1 METNMTE
8 QNQSPDTPE
17 PRAARL
23 PNGRKLTIAALVLVA
38 GLTGAVATKAFSQG
52 PGGWGPHFF
61 HHGPMSQAQIEERAD
76 KMVRHLAVEVDATN
90 EQQDKLRGIVRAAVK
105 DVVPAAERARNA
117 RLQARDLLA
126 APTINRADLE
136 KLRVEQIGSADA
148 VSKRIVQAVADAA
161 EVLTPEQRKKLND
174 RFPPHGGFWRP
185 WHRG

>member
-1 METNMTE
+1 MTE
-8 QNQSPDTPE
+8 QNQIPGAPE
-17 PRAARL
+17 RRTTRL
-23 PNGRKLTIAALVLVA
+23 ANTLTLTIAALVVVA
-38 GLTGAVATKAFSQG
+38 GLTGAAATKAFSSG
-52 PGGWGPHFF
+52 PGGWGPPFMGM

-76 KMVRHLAVEVDATN
+76 RMVRHLAVEVDATN

-117 RLQARDLLA
+117 RLQGRELLA

-136 KLRVEQIGSADA
+136 KLRAEQIGSADA
-148 VSKRIVQAVADAA
+148 VSKRIVQAIADAA

>member
-1 METNMTE
+1 MTD
-8 QNQSPDTPE
+8 QNAPSPEHP

-23 PNGRKLTIAALVLVA
+23 PNSPTLLIAAIVLVA
-38 GLTGAVATKAFSQG
+38 GLSGALVTKAFSAG
-52 PGGWGPHFF
+52 PGGWGPPFM
-61 HHGPMSQAQIEERAD
+61 HHGPMSAAQIEERAD

-90 EQQDKLRGIVRAAVK
+90 EQQDKLRGIMRAAVK
-105 DVVPAAERARNA
+105 DVVPAAERARNT
-117 RLQARDLLA
+117 RLQGRDLLA

-136 KLRVEQIGSADA
+136 KLRTEQLASADA
-148 VSKRIVQAVADAA
+148 VSKRVVQAIADAA

>member
-8 QNQSPDTPE
+8 QNSPDIRVHPAT
-17 PRAARL
+17 RL
-23 PNGRKLTIAALVLVA
+23 PNGRTLIVAAIVLVA
-38 GLTGAVATKAFSQG
+38 GLTGAAATKAFSSG
-52 PGGWGPHFF
+52 PGGWGPGFF

-90 EQQDKLRGIVRAAVK
+90 EQQDKLRGIMRAAVK
-105 DVVPAAERARNA
+105 DVVPAAEKARNA
-117 RLQARDLLA
+117 RLQARDILA

-136 KLRVEQIGSADA
+136 KLRAEQVGAADA
-148 VSKRIVQAVADAA
+148 VSKRVVQAIADAA

>member
-1 METNMTE
+1 MTD
-8 QNQSPDTPE
+8 QNAPSPEHP

-23 PNGRKLTIAALVLVA
+23 PNSPTLLIAAIVLVA
-38 GLTGAVATKAFSQG
+38 GLSGALVTKAFSAG
-52 PGGWGPHFF
+52 PGGWGSHFGGM
-61 HHGPMSQAQIEERAD
+61 HHGPLNASQVEERAD
-76 KMVRHLAVEVDATN
+76 RMVRHLAVEVDASN
-90 EQQDKLRGIVRAAVK
+90 EQQEKLRGIMRAAVK

-117 RLQARDLLA
+117 RLQGRDLLA

-136 KLRVEQIGSADA
+136 KLRTEQLASADA
-148 VSKRIVQAVADAA
+148 VSKRVVQAIADAA

>member
-8 QNQSPDTPE
+8 QNSPDVRVHPAT
-17 PRAARL
+17 RL
-23 PNGRKLTIAALVLVA
+23 PNGRTLIVAALVLVA
-38 GLTGAVATKAFSQG
+38 GLTGAAATKAFSQG
-52 PGGWGPHFF
+52 PGGWGPGFF
-61 HHGPMSQAQIEERAD
+61 HHHGAMSQAQIEERAD

-90 EQQDKLRGIVRAAVK
+90 EQQDKLRGIMRAAVK

-117 RLQARDLLA
+117 RLQGRELLA

-136 KLRVEQIGSADA
+136 KLRAEQIGSADA
-148 VSKRIVQAVADAA
+148 VSKRIVQAIADAA

-174 RFPPHGGFWRP
+174 RFSPHGGFWRP